1 MGSKKSMLATASAAG
16 FVSAREADRRI
27 AGVAAA
33 GRSIRALADAGSTE
47 IRLRIGDGAPLAPAT
62 IEDIERLR
70 GPARVALEA
79 GPVAASEA
87 LPSSWALIRATG
99 KASDGPVSR
108 WLNRPISRRLSLLSL
123 RLPGVRPFHATIATA
138 LLALAMFA
146 ALIFGG
152 NPGLVL
158 GGLLFHAASVVDGV
172 DGEIARA
179 TFRASATGAML
190 DSAVD
195 LATNI
200 AFIFGLT
207 VSLAMRDGPYIAW
220 VGGWGLGLFLAGLLL
235 LAWRVRGSRA
245 AFQLNLLKERYKSRF
260 GSGLAGRL
268 IEAGTIVTS
277 RDFFALLFA
286 LMILAGAERAILYI
300 FAAAASVWILFVLG
314 LVFFARRAEGPVTAE
329 IPQCSAG
336 A

>member
-1 MGSKKSMLATASAAG
+1 MHATAPVAG
-16 FVSAREADRRI
+16 FASAREADRRI

-33 GRSIRALADAGSTE
+33 GRSVRALADAGNAA

-62 IEDIERLR
+62 IADIERLR
-70 GPARVALEA
+70 GTARVTVEA
-79 GPVAASEA
+79 GEGEA
-87 LPSSWALIRATG
+87 GAPLPSSWAVIRATG

-108 WLNRPISRRLSLLSL
+108 WLNRPLSRRLSLLAL
-123 RLPGVRPFHATIATA
+123 RLAGARPIHATIATA

-146 ALIFGG
+146 ALVFGG
-152 NPGLVL
+152 GPGLIL

-179 TFRASATGAML
+179 TFRASAAGATL

-195 LATNI
+195 VATNI
-200 AFIFGLT
+200 AFILGLT
-207 VSLAMRDGPYIAW
+207 LSLALRDGPWIAW

-235 LAWRVRGSRA
+235 LAWRGRRGRA
-245 AFQLNLLKERYKSRF
+245 AFQLNVLKERYKSRF

-286 LMILAGAERAILYI
+286 LMILAGLERAVLYV
-300 FAAAASVWILFVLG
+300 FAAAASVWILLVLG
-314 LVFFARRAEGPVTAE
+314 LVFFARRADGPVPAE